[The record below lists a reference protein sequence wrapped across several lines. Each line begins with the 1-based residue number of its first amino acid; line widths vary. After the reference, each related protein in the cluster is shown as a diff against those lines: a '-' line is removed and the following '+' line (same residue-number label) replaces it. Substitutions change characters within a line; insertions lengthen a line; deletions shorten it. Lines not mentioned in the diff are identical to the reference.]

1 MTFAYCATYIV
12 IYFMNKKHVLKICGI
27 WEHEVDNTE
36 DARLKTKKGQCVQ
49 YCPCT
54 VHNKMQGYGVYFYQI
69 YNYVPIPE
77 K

>member
-36 DARLKTKKGQCVQ
+36 DARLKTKKG
-49 YCPCT
+49 
-54 VHNKMQGYGVYFYQI
+54 
-69 YNYVPIPE
+69 
-77 K
+77 